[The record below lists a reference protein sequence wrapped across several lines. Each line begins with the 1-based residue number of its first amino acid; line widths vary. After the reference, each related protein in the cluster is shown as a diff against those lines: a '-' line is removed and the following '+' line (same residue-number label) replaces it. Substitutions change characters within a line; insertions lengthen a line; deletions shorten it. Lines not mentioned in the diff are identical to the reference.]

1 MSKTAIFRSFGTENY
16 QQLRDAPIRDLH
28 QGVVVFGGRGIGAEN
43 MLQPDPVVFFGV
55 ELVFDQVPFSATVVD
70 HDGNALR
77 CELGEIGNIGVK
89 DRRGFGGDFPQQ
101 DDVGL
106 VLA

>member
-1 MSKTAIFRSFGTENY
+1 
-16 QQLRDAPIRDLH
+16 
-28 QGVVVFGGRGIGAEN
+28 